1 MSQPVR
7 TLVAAALGSVLTL
20 AVVVGQPALAEQ
32 VDRAKA
38 KKVTSA
44 QIKNG
49 TVKKKDLSAEVT
61 GPLARAD
68 SALQSVPDASVTTP
82 KLADNSV
89 TGAKIADNMVT
100 GSEIADSAVTGS
112 EIATSA
118 VTATE
123 IATGAVGSTEIA
135 TGAVGDAEIAG
146 NAVTGVKI
154 FDGSLA
160 AEDIG
165 SFTGTSSF
173 DLPSI
178 AAGDC
183 ENTSLIETGFTLNN
197 DLILVSGPPSV
208 PRAIQV
214 SARQASAGSS
224 TFVIVLCNLGA
235 AFDPPLAS
243 FGYVVIAN

>member
-1 MSQPVR
+1 M
-7 TLVAAALGSVLTL
+7 
-20 AVVVGQPALAEQ
+20 
-32 VDRAKA
+32 
-38 KKVTSA
+38 
-44 QIKNG
+44 
-49 TVKKKDLSAEVT
+49 
-61 GPLARAD
+61 
-68 SALQSVPDASVTTP
+68 
-82 KLADNSV
+82 
-89 TGAKIADNMVT
+89 
-100 GSEIADSAVTGS
+100 
-112 EIATSA
+112 
-118 VTATE
+118 
-123 IATGAVGSTEIA
+123 GSTEIA
-135 TGAVGDAEIAG
+135 TGAVRRRRDRRQRRHGR
-146 NAVTGVKI
+146 KI

-197 DLILVSGPPSV
+197 ELILVSGPPSV

-214 SARQASAGSS
+214 SARQAAAGSS

-243 FGYVVIAN
+243 FGYAVIAN